1 MKESF
6 IASPDRKP
14 SPGFVRTVLR
24 LIARVLLGIV
34 LLGMIL
40 WGALAIYYS
49 NLSSASLCTLLS
61 YAFAGGSAILLLF
74 LRPRRRAVL
83 SFFVVFAVLVL
94 WWLSIPPSQD
104 QDWQPDVAVL
114 PYATFA
120 GDLVTIHNI
129 RDNDYRSE
137 TDYTPRYYDRTVDLS
152 KLRTMD
158 MFISF
163 WGSPYIAHTI
173 MSFGFEGGDYVAVS
187 IETRKT
193 KDEEY
198 SAIKGFFK
206 QYELF
211 YVVSDE
217 RDVVRLRTNYRGE
230 GVYVYRL
237 RGAPGSPPDLQRKIF
252 LDYFKY
258 INYLHEHPVWY
269 NAFSH
274 NCTTAIRTHVA
285 PYALRSWWSWKIL
298 VNGYLDKLLY
308 DKKAIDQSLP
318 LAELK
323 ARSHINER
331 AKAANDAPD
340 FSKKIRA
347 GVPGME
353 K

>member
-1 MKESF
+1 MEESF
-6 IASPDRKP
+6 IASPDMKP
-14 SPGFVRTVLR
+14 APGFVRTVLR

-49 NLSSASLCTLLS
+49 DLSSASLRTTLS
-61 YAFAGGSAILLLF
+61 YAFVGGSALLLLF
-74 LRPRRRAVL
+74 LRPRRRAIGWFLVGFAGL
-83 SFFVVFAVLVL
+83 VF

-104 QDWQPDVAVL
+104 RDWQPDVAVL

-129 RDNDYRSE
+129 RNNDYRSE
-137 TDYTPRYYDRTVDLS
+137 TDYTPRYYDKTFDLS

-173 MSFGFEGGDYVAVS
+173 VSFGFDGDDYVAFS

-211 YVVSDE
+211 YVISDE

-230 GVYVYRL
+230 DVYLYRL
-237 RGAPGSPPDLQRKIF
+237 QAPLQPSAELARKVF
-252 LDYFKY
+252 LDYLKY
-258 INYLHEHPVWY
+258 VNHLHEHPEWY

-274 NCTTAIRTHVA
+274 NCTTAIRGHVA
-285 PYALRSWWSWKIL
+285 PYAVRSLWSWKIL
-298 VNGYLDKLLY
+298 VNGRLDEMLY
-308 DKKAIDQSLP
+308 ERKTIDQSLP

-331 AKAANDAPD
+331 AKAADGAPD
-340 FSKKIRA
+340 FSKQIRA
-347 GVPGME
+347 GLPRMGE
-353 K
+353 